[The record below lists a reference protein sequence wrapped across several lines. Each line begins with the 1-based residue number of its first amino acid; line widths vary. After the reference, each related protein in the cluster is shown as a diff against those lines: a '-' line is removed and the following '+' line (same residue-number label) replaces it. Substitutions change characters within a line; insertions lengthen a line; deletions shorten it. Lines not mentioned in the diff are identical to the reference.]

1 MCMCAH
7 GHTYIHTHRGCDI
20 NMYNVYQ
27 HTYIIA
33 IMTAQKGKG
42 REISK
47 EPEEETEKG
56 PDRPCQLAYLS
67 I

>member
-1 MCMCAH
+1 M
-7 GHTYIHTHRGCDI
+7 I
-20 NMYNVYQ
+20 
-27 HTYIIA
+27 
-33 IMTAQKGKG
+33 AQKGKD
-42 REISK
+42 RNISK